1 MLLVCGGNTD
11 AKAPPVASALMLM
24 CSMMTTMVVV
34 EAMARVATGLL
45 AMVLPRI
52 PMRAAMVPLQGA
64 LVRTLTHARA
74 TQ

>member
-1 MLLVCGGNTD
+1 M
-11 AKAPPVASALMLM
+11 VARLGEATVVVAVAWAMVVAVAG
-24 CSMMTTMVVV
+24 MMTTMVV

-45 AMVLPRI
+45 AMLLPRI

-64 LVRTLTHARA
+64 LVRTLMHAKA